1 MNSSQ
6 SSAMQ
11 SSEDTLQN
19 TRLAR
24 GLRAVAATLIVG
36 GIVIAALET
45 GEPVSRAVP
54 GDIPSSQIQPGGATG
69 AAGPAA
75 VSPAALPAGGVEPM
89 LERLDR
95 TMEQHG

>member
-1 MNSSQ
+1 MSNDYGSSTQ
-6 SSAMQ
+6 GP
-11 SSEDTLQN
+11 EDTIQS

-45 GEPVSRAVP
+45 GEPVSRSVP
-54 GDIPSSQIQPGGATG
+54 GDTPFSQIRSGAATG
-69 AAGPAA
+69 EATPTA
-75 VSPAALPAGGVEPM
+75 VSPTTPPSLGADPM

-95 TMEQHG
+95 AMEQHG